1 MSTHDDE
8 IPNPKLTPTLRLTR
22 HRQKLIAAGYG
33 LDGFKPDMGDVV
45 GSAVC
50 LIGVLIVMLWPRD
63 GGGLEADGD
72 APIAKSLRRLAA
84 A

>member
-1 MSTHDDE
+1 
-8 IPNPKLTPTLRLTR
+8 
-22 HRQKLIAAGYG
+22 
-33 LDGFKPDMGDVV
+33 MGDVV

-72 APIAKSLRRLAA
+72 APIAKSLRRLLAA
-84 A
+84 ASVSYTHLTLPTIRSV

>member
-1 MSTHDDE
+1 
-8 IPNPKLTPTLRLTR
+8 
-22 HRQKLIAAGYG
+22 
-33 LDGFKPDMGDVV
+33 MGDVV

-72 APIAKSLRRLAA
+72 APIAKSLRRLLAA